1 MDKSK
6 SHKKQ
11 IILLNCDYE
20 HAARVKALGANWNK
34 DWRMWLINQDMDK
47 VPFKPWLFKE
57 DK

>member
-11 IILLNCDYE
+11 IILLNCGYE
-20 HAARVKALGANWNK
+20 HAARVKALGAKWNN
-34 DWRMWLINQDMDK
+34 DWRMWFIDQDMDK
-47 VPFKPWLFKE
+47 VPFKSWLFKE

>member
-20 HAARVKALGANWNK
+20 HAARVKALGAKWNK
-34 DWRMWLINQDMDK
+34 DWQMWFIDLSMDK
-47 VPFKPWLFKE
+47 EAFKPWLFKE

>member
-6 SHKKQ
+6 SYKKQ

-34 DWRMWLINQDMDK
+34 DWRMWFINQDMDK
-47 VPFKPWLFKE
+47 VPFKSWLFKE

>member
-6 SHKKQ
+6 PYKKQ

-20 HAARVKALGANWNK
+20 HAARVKSLGAKWNK
-34 DWRMWLINQDMDK
+34 DWRMWFIDPDMDK
-47 VPFKPWLFKE
+47 EPFKPWLFKE

>member
-11 IILLNCDYE
+11 IILLNCDYD
-20 HAARVKALGANWNK
+20 HAACVKALGAKWNK
-34 DWRMWLINQDMDK
+34 GWCMWFIDHDMDK
-47 VPFKPWLFKE
+47 EPFKPWLFKE

>member
-6 SHKKQ
+6 PYKKQ

-20 HAARVKALGANWNK
+20 HAARVKALGAKWNK
-34 DWRMWLINQDMDK
+34 DWCMWFINHDMDK
-47 VPFKPWLFKE
+47 EPFKPCLFKQ

>member
-1 MDKSK
+1 MDKSN
-6 SHKKQ
+6 SYSKQ

-34 DWRMWLINQDMDK
+34 DWRMWFINQDMDK
-47 VPFKPWLFKE
+47 VPFKPWLFAE

>member
-11 IILLNCDYE
+11 IILLNCGYE
-20 HAARVKALGANWNK
+20 HAASVKALGAKWNN
-34 DWRMWLINQDMDK
+34 DWRMWFIDQNVDK
-47 VPFKPWLFKE
+47 EPFKFWLFKE

>member
-6 SHKKQ
+6 SYKKQ

-20 HAARVKALGANWNK
+20 HAARVNTLGAKWSN
-34 DWRMWLINQDMDK
+34 DWRMWFIDQSMDK
-47 VPFKPWLFKE
+47 EPFKPWLFKE